1 MAAGIAQLR
10 ESVSSLGLR
19 LNMSKCE
26 LVPAVAGG
34 DGINWGLFDEN
45 MPRKIDGCFKLL
57 GAPIGT
63 KEYCQSITA
72 KRAAKVQSSL
82 DAIGELPDPQVA
94 LALLR
99 SCASFGKMV
108 FAARATPFDVHQE
121 QLITYDNAVRR
132 CFQQLSGLHPDD
144 TQWLQATLATK
155 VGGLGLR
162 SLSRHSSTAYLASR
176 SCYLELYQQLDPQH
190 QGLNHR
196 SIFFLVGGGWG
207 EGGVHPPIIFL
218 APPNHN

>member
-1 MAAGIAQLR
+1 
-10 ESVSSLGLR
+10 
-19 LNMSKCE
+19 
-26 LVPAVAGG
+26 
-34 DGINWGLFDEN
+34 
-45 MPRKIDGCFKLL
+45 MPRKLDGCFKLL

-63 KEYCQSITA
+63 HEYCQLITA

-94 LALLR
+94 LVLLR
-99 SCASFGKMV
+99 SCAFFGKMV

-121 QLITYDNAVRR
+121 QLMAFDSAVRR

-162 SLSRHSSTAYLASR
+162 SLSKHSSAAYLASR
-176 SCYLELYQQLDPQH
+176 SSCYELCQ
-190 QGLNHR
+190 
-196 SIFFLVGGGWG
+196 
-207 EGGVHPPIIFL
+207 
-218 APPNHN
+218 